1 LSEARRQAPGEATAA
16 APRLYVVSAPSGGG
30 KTSLVNA
37 LLQRDPRV
45 ALSVSHTTR
54 APRPGERDGL
64 HYHFVDP
71 ETFDRLAAGGAFLE
85 HADVFGNRYGTGR
98 EQVKRKLAAGNDVL
112 LDIDWQGARQV
123 RRSYPAA
130 RTIFILPP
138 SLAVLRQ
145 RLVDRGQDNDEVIA
159 RRMRAARDEISH
171 AGEFDFL
178 VVNDD
183 FDAALA
189 DLHSIVRN
197 GRPQRREAARMSRE
211 ILADLLETG

>member
-1 LSEARRQAPGEATAA
+1 MSEAPTGVDEGL
-16 APRLYVVSAPSGGG
+16 PHLYVVSAPSGGG

-54 APRPGERDGL
+54 APRPGERDGV
-64 HYHFVDP
+64 HYHFTAADTFERLVD
-71 ETFDRLAAGGAFLE
+71 DGAFLE
-85 HADVFGNRYGTGR
+85 HANVFGNRYGTGR
-98 EQVKRKLAAGNDVL
+98 EQVERQLAAGKDVL

-138 SLAVLRQ
+138 SLAELRR
-145 RLVDRGQDNDEVIA
+145 RLVDRGQDSAEVIE
-159 RRMRAARDEISH
+159 RRMQAARDEISH

-183 FDAALA
+183 FESALA
-189 DLHSIVRN
+189 DLRSIVRY
-197 GRPQRREAARMSRE
+197 GQPSRGAAIHRGRE
-211 ILADLLETG
+211 ILAELLETR